1 MNTLTILSLSWQHV
15 LILLL
20 FIPIYF
26 IPTFIALNRKKS
38 NAGAIFALNLFL
50 GWALIGWIGALIWS
64 LSKDKT
70 DQQRTIENNNS
81 NIDQLTQ
88 LKKLH
93 DQGVITD
100 QEFETQKNK
109 LLQ

>member
-38 NAGAIFALNLFL
+38 NAGVIFALNLFL
-50 GWALIGWIGALIWS
+50 GWALIGWIGALIWA

>member
-1 MNTLTILSLSWQHV
+1 M
-15 LILLL
+15 
-20 FIPIYF
+20 
-26 IPTFIALNRKKS
+26 
-38 NAGAIFALNLFL
+38 
-50 GWALIGWIGALIWS
+50 WA

-70 DQQRTIENNNS
+70 DQYLTVENNNS
-81 NIDQLTQ
+81 NINQLTQ